1 MLTPRR
7 RANRSEFA
15 LAAPRQYA
23 ANLSVVFLQRFLMS
37 ASLGCSRR
45 GFTLVELL
53 VVIAIIGVL
62 VALLLPAVQAAREAA
77 RRTQCGNNLKQLG
90 IGFHNY
96 HDVSGRLPC
105 NINRVVQMLAGT
117 RVPDDRNQASHLVNL
132 LPYIEQKAIYEQVNV
147 RTHYP
152 AFGNQIVAGQ
162 ALKTIVVKSYIC
174 PDSNHQRFNPA
185 TNVAFSNYAA
195 SIGSQQMESSGK
207 ICNMASIVG
216 NGGPNYDDNDDG

>member
-1 MLTPRR
+1 MHT
-7 RANRSEFA
+7 S
-15 LAAPRQYA
+15 LAR
-23 ANLSVVFLQRFLMS
+23 
-37 ASLGCSRR
+37 RR

-90 IGFHNY
+90 IALHNY
-96 HDVSGRLPC
+96 HDVAGRLPC
-105 NINRVVQMLAGT
+105 NINRVIIGT
-117 RVPDDRNQASHLVNL
+117 TFTNDRNQASHLVNL
-132 LPYIEQKAIYEQVNV
+132 LPYIEQKSLYDQINFGL
-147 RTHYP
+147 HDP

-162 ALKTIVVKSYIC
+162 ALKTVVVKSYIC
-174 PDSNHQRFNPA
+174 PDSNHQRFNP
-185 TNVAFSNYAA
+185 TSNIAFSNYAG

-216 NGGPNYDDNDDG
+216 NGGPNYDDND